1 VTINNTLKIQPW
13 LKHSKSST
21 NITEM
26 HTMEIEFLR
35 CPKIMK
41 GGGGPEVRRKSQR
54 GTGNVQFQDENN
66 GHQWSAWESS
76 ETVS

>member
-1 VTINNTLKIQPW
+1 
-13 LKHSKSST
+13 
-21 NITEM
+21 M